1 MGLRLPLTSHWLQ
14 LCHVASARTKVAR
27 KVAVCAFP
35 ASTVEADE
43 SKEGWSGHE
52 LRKYVLGLSKS
63 LLLLQT

>member
-1 MGLRLPLTSHWLQ
+1 M
-14 LCHVASARTKVAR
+14 ASARTKVAG
-27 KVAVCAFP
+27 KVAVCALP